1 MKLDISFLAGI
12 FLIGSDLLARA
23 AVQGV
28 DQALFAA
35 AVEYGSRVAMRAS
48 TLARA
53 GVRLCFTKN
62 GQ

>member
-28 DQALFAA
+28 EQALVAA
-35 AVEYGSRVAMRAS
+35 AVEHGSRVAMGAS

-62 GQ
+62 VQ